1 MKEITIQIPQESK
14 ELVMELVLRLGGSIE
29 KEVLDKNKRS
39 TKTPKSKIRN
49 SSTSQKKDT
58 LFALFGKY
66 PDFSLHPKTYRNDL
80 WKREME
86 L

>member
-1 MKEITIQIPQESK
+1 MKEITIQIPEEAK

-39 TKTPKSKIRN
+39 TKNPKSKIRN
-49 SSTSQKKDT
+49 SSTLQKKENP
-58 LFALFGKY
+58 FALFGKY
-66 PDFSLHPKTYRNDL
+66 PDFPLHPKTYRNDL
-80 WKREME
+80 WNREME

>member
-29 KEVLDKNKRS
+29 KELFDKKKRS
-39 TKTPKSKIRN
+39 TKAPKSKISN
-49 SSTSQKKDT
+49 SSTSEKKDNP
-58 LFALFGKY
+58 FALFGKY
-66 PDFSLHPKTYRNDL
+66 PDFPLHPKTYRNDL